1 MSDRS
6 SLRLAVLGVLLFSLL
21 ITLVSRLFFLQ
32 VVSADVYTAK
42 ADANGT
48 REVVTPATR
57 GLILDQLG
65 RPLVS
70 NRTSLVVSVDRTE
83 LAKQKDDGKAVLT
96 RLAKALD
103 TTYTALSYK
112 LELCGPEA
120 HEKPPICWNGSP
132 FQPIPVAKDITQDLA
147 LTIMEKRSDYP
158 GVTAGLEAVREYP
171 TPEKANAAHILGY
184 LGPVSDTE
192 LAAQKAARDAG
203 TIPADESL
211 LRRTD
216 LVGRSGLEA
225 EYDAQLRG
233 EPGIKKLAVDQAAN
247 VVGTV
252 SETDSVPGNYL
263 VTNIDAKLQAVV
275 EKELLAA
282 ITKARNT
289 QDRTDSSR
297 NYKADSGAAVVMDVT
312 NGHVLAMASYP
323 SYDPTVWVG
332 GISSKEYKALTA
344 KSSNYPLISRA
355 IQGQFVPA
363 STFKIVSASA
373 ALANGYGQSSIFD
386 CPSQY
391 EVGTQIFRNFEGE
404 QFGRLSLSR
413 GLAVSCDTMW
423 YEVAYRWWL
432 QDGGL
437 TPKTSPKDPIE
448 TMAKAYGFG
457 KRTGIDL
464 PSESRGRVGGREFR
478 KLLYDQLSDAWC
490 KRAVDGYPEVA
501 KTDPNRAIYLKALAK
516 ENCAD
521 GDKFRAGDAVNLSI
535 GQGDMVVTPL
545 QVAQAYA
552 ALANGGTIWQPQ
564 IAKGFISSS
573 GKVVDKVEPK
583 KMGTLPV
590 SQSDLAFL
598 RRAFTEVTTQPYG
611 TGYNPF
617 RGFPLDQIPV
627 AAKTGTGQAATAG
640 DQSTSWFATFAPSN
654 APKYAVV
661 MMVSQ
666 GGTGASTSAPSVRR
680 IYEAIYGVT
689 GSTVDP
695 SKSVLV
701 GSKPSTKL
709 PKVKSDG
716 TPVFPGMPKTVTSSS
731 PAPAATTPDAVARQD
746 AAAEPTATSSVDD
759 GAVPDSGGT
768 AAGLVAMPP
777 LVVAGLLN
785 RARRR
790 RQASAVHGIGSRWAS

>member
-1 MSDRS
+1 VSDRS

-21 ITLVSRLFFLQ
+21 VTLVSRLFFLQ

-65 RPLVS
+65 RPMVS
-70 NRTSLVVSVDRTE
+70 NRTSLVVSVDRTA
-83 LAKQKDDGKAVLT
+83 LGKQKDDGKAVLT
-96 RLAKALD
+96 RLAKALG

-112 LELCGPEA
+112 LELCGPDA

-132 FQPIPVAKDITQDLA
+132 FQPIPVAKDISQELA

-184 LGPVSDTE
+184 LGPVSDSE
-192 LAAQKAARDAG
+192 LAEQKAARDAG

-216 LVGRSGLEA
+216 LVGRAGLEA
-225 EYDAQLRG
+225 QYDAQLRG

-289 QDRTDSSR
+289 PDRTDPSR
-297 NYKADSGAAVVMDVT
+297 NYVADSGAAVVMDVT

-332 GISSKEYKALTA
+332 GISSKEYKSLTSE
-344 KSSNYPLISRA
+344 KSDYPLISRA
-355 IQGQFVPA
+355 TQGQFVPA
-363 STFKIVSASA
+363 STFKIVSAAA
-373 ALANGYGQSSIFD
+373 ALENGYSQGSIFD

-391 EVGTQIFRNFEGE
+391 EVGTQVFRNFEGE
-404 QFGRLSLSR
+404 QFGRLSLAR

-423 YEVAYRWWL
+423 YEVAFRWWL

-437 TPKTSPKDPIE
+437 DPKKNPNDPIE
-448 TMAKAYGFG
+448 TMAKAFGYG

-464 PSESRGRVGGREFR
+464 PSESRGRVGGREFK
-478 KLLYDQLSDAWC
+478 KLLYDQLKDAWC

-501 KTDPNRAIYLKALAK
+501 KTDPERAIYLKAIAK

-521 GDKFRAGDAVNLSI
+521 GDTFRAGDAVNLSI
-535 GQGDMVVTPL
+535 GQGDMAVTPL

-552 ALANGGTIWQPQ
+552 AVANGGTIWQPQ
-564 IAKGFISSS
+564 IAKGFVSSS
-573 GKVVDKVEPK
+573 GKVVEKIKPK

-590 SQSDLAFL
+590 SQSNLAFL
-598 RRAFTEVTTQPYG
+598 RAAFTDVTTQPYG

-680 IYEAIYGVT
+680 IYEAIYGVK

-701 GSKPSTKL
+701 GGKPSTKL
-709 PKVKSDG
+709 PKVKNDG
-716 TPVFPGMPKTVTSSS
+716 TPMYPGMPKSITSAKPDPSTSASATAS
-731 PAPAATTPDAVARQD
+731 PDAATSPSPSA
-746 AAAEPTATSSVDD
+746 SVDD
-759 GAVPDSGGT
+759 GAQPDSGGT
-768 AAGLVAMPP
+768 AAGLVGLPP
-777 LVVAGLLN
+777 LVAAGLLN

-790 RQASAVHGIGSRWAS
+790 RQGSSVHGGRWAS

>member
-21 ITLVSRLFFLQ
+21 VTLVSRLFFLQ

-48 REVVTPATR
+48 REVVTPAPR

-65 RPLVS
+65 RPLVA
-70 NRTSLVVSVDRTE
+70 NRTSLVVSVDRTA

-96 RLAKALD
+96 RLAKALG

-112 LELCGPEA
+112 LELCGPDA

-132 FQPIPVAKDITQDLA
+132 FQPIPVAKDISQELA

-184 LGPVSDTE
+184 LGPVSDEE

-216 LVGRSGLEA
+216 LVGRAGLEA

-263 VTNIDAKLQAVV
+263 VTNIDSKLQAVV

-289 QDRTDSSR
+289 PDRTDPSR

-344 KSSNYPLISRA
+344 EKSNYPLISRA
-355 IQGQFVPA
+355 TQGQFVPA
-363 STFKIVSASA
+363 STFKIVTAAA
-373 ALANGYGQSSIFD
+373 ALENGYSQGSTFD

-391 EVGTQIFRNFEGE
+391 EVGTQVFRNFEGE

-423 YEVAYRWWL
+423 YEVAFRWWL

-437 TPKTSPKDPIE
+437 DPKNSPKDPIE
-448 TMAKAYGFG
+448 TMAKAFGFG

-464 PSESRGRVGGREFR
+464 PSESRGRVGGREF
-478 KLLYDQLSDAWC
+478 KQLLYDQLKDAWC
-490 KRAVDGYPEVA
+490 KRAVSGYPEVA
-501 KTDPNRAIYLKALAK
+501 KTDPTRAAYLKEIAK

-521 GDKFRAGDAVNLSI
+521 GDQFRAGDAVNLSI
-535 GQGDMVVTPL
+535 GQGDMAVTPL
-545 QVAQAYA
+545 QVTQAYA
-552 ALANGGTIWQPQ
+552 AVANGGTIWQPQ
-564 IAKGFISSS
+564 IAKGFVSSS
-573 GKVVDKVEPK
+573 GKVVDKVKPK

-590 SQSDLAFL
+590 SQSNLAFL
-598 RRAFTEVTTQPYG
+598 RSAFTEVTTEPYG

-617 RGFPLDQIPV
+617 RGFPLDKIPV

-680 IYEAIYGVT
+680 IYEAIYGVK

-695 SKSVLV
+695 TKSVLV
-701 GSKPSTKL
+701 GGEPATKL

-716 TPVFPGMPKTVTSSS
+716 TPMYPGMPKTVTSRT
-731 PAPAATTPDAVARQD
+731 PAAT
-746 AAAEPTATSSVDD
+746 PTAEATPASSVEPSATTSVDD
-759 GAVPDSGGT
+759 GAQPDTAGA

-777 LVVAGLLN
+777 LAVAGLLN

-790 RQASAVHGIGSRWAS
+790 RHASSGLLGPWRSP